1 MYTTYTSHYRA
12 YISSVWMKY
21 AGGNKYIQYWVETEM
36 LVLCMPLW
44 TERIDASI
52 PHHKC
57 ENWVIFSQRPPAHN
71 NQPLEYNTQ
80 SAWWYMLKQTSLLNN
95 EWEIWRKL
103 YFCNM
108 AVWTKVCTDRKQWKL
123 GDIFQLNTTINL
135 TPTLSERWEILMDNW
150 DSVSAVNNDND
161 WTASFNSIF
170 LSKYVCWYFSVLR
183 R

>member
-1 MYTTYTSHYRA
+1 MYHLHEEPLPSWHLT
-12 YISSVWMKY
+12 SSVWMKY
-21 AGGNKYIQYWVETEM
+21 GGRKQIYTVLSGNWDGGSLHAVVNRTYWCT
-36 LVLCMPLW
+36 
-44 TERIDASI
+44 I

-57 ENWVIFSQRPPAHN
+57 ENWVIFSQRPAHN
-71 NQPLEYNTQ
+71 NQPLECHTQ
-80 SAWWYMLKQTSLLNN
+80 SAWWYMLKQTSILNN

-161 WTASFNSIF
+161 WTSSFNSIF
-170 LSKYVCWYFSVLR
+170 LSKYVCWFTKSIR
-183 R
+183 